1 MTTKL
6 RIHFCVCFATTLSA
20 CGGGD
25 ANANEVD
32 AVIDYTSF
40 VGIQTDATELTGPHI
55 SANGILANAPSLE
68 GDLPATGSVE
78 YNGFVVVSMT
88 GYEMIGQLSIET
100 DFATASVNGTAWN
113 FIHEVNG
120 AYTGTL
126 SADGMLTPGATAAI
140 PQISATLE
148 GALQNG
154 GQIFS
159 TAIALEGNFLGTDYL
174 AIGGNADGFVG
185 GEFASGIFAA
195 EQ

>member
-1 MTTKL
+1 M
-6 RIHFCVCFATTLSA
+6 LSA

-25 ANANEVD
+25 DNASEVD

-40 VGIQTDATELTGPHI
+40 GGIQTDATGLTGQYI
-55 SANGILANAPSLE
+55 STNGTLAMAPSLE
-68 GDLPATGSVE
+68 SDLPVTGSAE
-78 YNGFVVVSMT
+78 YNGFVVASIT
-88 GYEMIGQLSIET
+88 GSEMIGQLSIET

-126 SADGMLTPGATAAI
+126 SADGILTSGATSAI

-148 GALQNG
+148 GALQND
-154 GQIFS
+154 GQIFP
-159 TAIALEGNFLGTDYL
+159 TTIALEGYFLGTDYL

-185 GEFASGIFAA
+185 DEFASGIFAA